1 MAPRHWLSTRHPHE
15 PRQYTWRN
23 SFMSHANQTG
33 VTEKSQIQKN
43 VRFISRILIKKYQN
57 KKKPTKA
64 DDVTRR
70 PAGDWLI

>member
-43 VRFISRILIKKYQN
+43 VRFISQILIKNTKI
-57 KKKPTKA
+57 KKNPRRQTTSHE
-64 DDVTRR
+64 DQPVT
-70 PAGDWLI
+70 G